1 MTSDLFRTTST
12 TSRGDMVVQVKVKA
26 RDKDT
31 NPTKQV
37 MDITPTSQ
45 AVDSIQ
51 IRQAADSTT
60 TQIRE
65 NIKLITANQN
75 LQEIIVSNMGWKIS
89 IQLLAHKVSP
99 IHCEFINL
107 NI

>member
-1 MTSDLFRTTST
+1 MSGDYMTSDLFRTTST
-12 TSRGDMVVQVKVKA
+12 TSRGDMVVKV

-75 LQEIIVSNMGWKIS
+75 LQEIICS
-89 IQLLAHKVSP
+89 
-99 IHCEFINL
+99 
-107 NI
+107 

>member
-1 MTSDLFRTTST
+1 
-12 TSRGDMVVQVKVKA
+12 MVVQVKVKA

-75 LQEIIVSNMGWKIS
+75 LQEIICS
-89 IQLLAHKVSP
+89 
-99 IHCEFINL
+99 
-107 NI
+107 

>member
-1 MTSDLFRTTST
+1 MMDDVTSDLFRTTST
-12 TSRGDMVVQVKVKA
+12 TSRGDMVVQVKA

-31 NPTKQV
+31 NPIKHV

-45 AVDSIQ
+45 VMDNIQ
-51 IRQAADSTT
+51 ISQAVDSTT

-75 LQEIIVSNMGWKIS
+75 LQEIICS
-89 IQLLAHKVSP
+89 
-99 IHCEFINL
+99 
-107 NI
+107 

>member
-1 MTSDLFRTTST
+1 MDDVTSDLFRTTST

-31 NPTKQV
+31 NPIKHV

-45 AVDSIQ
+45 VMDNIQ
-51 IRQAADSTT
+51 ISQAVDSTT

-75 LQEIIVSNMGWKIS
+75 LQEIIVST
-89 IQLLAHKVSP
+89 
-99 IHCEFINL
+99 
-107 NI
+107 